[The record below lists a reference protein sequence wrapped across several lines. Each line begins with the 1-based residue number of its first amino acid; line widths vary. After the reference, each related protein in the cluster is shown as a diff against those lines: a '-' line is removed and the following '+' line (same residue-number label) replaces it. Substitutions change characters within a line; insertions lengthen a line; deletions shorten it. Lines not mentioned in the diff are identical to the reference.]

1 MILVRERLSR
11 MTELGESADPKQLV
25 PGEPGD
31 VRASAEKLVRLGDRL
46 LEIGG
51 GFKRLDAGGWEGE
64 AGDAFRQ
71 RFEQE
76 PMRWIKGGE
85 AFHLAAGTLNDFVGV
100 LEWGQTQARE
110 AIEEYEAGQRATE
123 RARQDFQRG
132 PGTGSFSDPGEA
144 QRENARAILDR
155 AREQV
160 EQAGHRAASAMREAE
175 QDAPEKPTLLDEI
188 GEFLSEAA
196 ETVGDVPGNLVH
208 YGLDGVG
215 NAVDAAGTTI
225 AGVVDGVGNV
235 VGGGLDLVGLDD
247 AGCSVEESTEAASNT
262 VSAKTNELA
271 DDIREGAD
279 RIAGSLG
286 AEDPPAYGDNA
297 PDASPQ
303 PVIVKSEKY
312 PESAEHIEEAQSGVI
327 SHGPDPQRRGEPL
340 PSDLTID
347 KENADINRR
356 ESLRGIP
363 TRGGDYLDRDEY
375 PPAMFREGGEGS
387 SVKYIDASDNRGA
400 GSSMNAQIRTQGLG
414 KDDHVRILVE

>member
-1 MILVRERLSR
+1 M
-11 MTELGESADPKQLV
+11 
-25 PGEPGD
+25 
-31 VRASAEKLVRLGDRL
+31 
-46 LEIGG
+46 EIGE

-76 PMRWIKGGE
+76 PLRWIKAGD
-85 AFHLAAGTLNDFVGV
+85 AFHDSARALSDFVGV
-100 LEWGQTQARE
+100 LEWAQAQACE
-110 AIEEYEAGQRATE
+110 AVEEYEAGQRATE
-123 RARQDFQRG
+123 RAQDEFERG
-132 PGTGSFSDPGEA
+132 PQDAPFNDPGEVK
-144 QRENARAILDR
+144 RESARALLDR
-155 AREQV
+155 ARQQLD
-160 EQAGHRAASAMREAE
+160 QAGQDAASAVNSAQE
-175 QDAPEKPTLLDEI
+175 DAPEKPSLLDEI
-188 GEFLSEAA
+188 GEFFGDAA
-196 ETVGDVPGNLVH
+196 ETIGDIPGNIAH
-208 YGLDGVG
+208 YALDGVG
-215 NAVDAAGTTI
+215 NFVDAAGTTI
-225 AGVVDGVGNV
+225 AGAVDGVGNV
-235 VGGGLDLVGLDD
+235 VGGGFDLVGLDD
-247 AGCSVEESTEAASNT
+247 AARSVEASTEAASNT
-262 VSAKTNELA
+262 VLDKTNELA
-271 DDIREGAD
+271 DEVREDAD
-279 RIAGSLG
+279 DLASSLG
-286 AEDPPAYGDNA
+286 AEDPPAYGENF

-312 PESAEHIEEAQSGVI
+312 PESAEHIEEAQAGVI

-400 GSSMNAQIRTQGLG
+400 GSSMNAQIRAQELG